1 MREKTGQCGAGVRRI
16 WAPSGRAW
24 TGPGGKTSGSG
35 SLRSRTPS
43 DLPPAQ
49 GPGPRW
55 KGPREQGRCTLVRE
69 SRAESGKDKEG
80 QAGAGPGAGAGLG
93 RRQRTDTFPEWGRSQ
108 AHLPGV
114 PCPPGLSV
122 CS

>member
-55 KGPREQGRCTLVRE
+55 KGPREQGEVYPSQGE
-69 SRAESGKDKEG
+69 QGGVGEG
-80 QAGAGPGAGAGLG
+80 QGRTGRGGA
-93 RRQRTDTFPEWGRSQ
+93 WGRCRSG
-108 AHLPGV
+108 ARTADRYFPRVGA
-114 PCPPGLSV
+114 
-122 CS
+122 